1 MTDLS
6 RKIHID
12 EFKKNIKTIVDKIIY
27 SMDNNKMYIIVDDDY
42 KDEDNYHDFE
52 DRNYEGD
59 LYWDNLIGK
68 KLSFYDSI
76 KNIEI
81 GNYKRIS
88 KRMELNLKL
97 FDYLV
102 ETQELWQNDPET
114 NTEFRDII
122 YNKLTDYRNDLEKN
136 HIRVKGA
143 NKSVKI
149 YGFFR
154 NYGLTTD
161 DFPNHK
167 YFELLKLQCTFP
179 TIENNGKICKNCTI
193 SNKNLVC
200 KFHENVIIID
210 KYIRSYVKNI
220 LPLPNDVS
228 NIILDYLPMYKLK
241 NILPNTK
248 NIVIDNSPLYKINDS
263 NEKCLIS

>member
-6 RKIHID
+6 KKIHID

-27 SMDNNKMYIIVDDDY
+27 SMDNNKMYIIVDDY
-42 KDEDNYHDFE
+42 EDEYNFHDFE

-81 GNYKRIS
+81 GNYKQIRR
-88 KRMELNLKL
+88 RMELNITL

-102 ETQELWQNDPET
+102 ETQELWQNNPET

-136 HIRVKGA
+136 HIRVKGI
-143 NKSVKI
+143 NKHIKI
-149 YGFFR
+149 YVFFR

-161 DFPNHK
+161 DFPKHK

-179 TIENNGKICKNCTI
+179 TIEKNCTI

-200 KFHENVIIID
+200 KFHDNVIIID
-210 KYIRSYVKNI
+210 KYIRSYVKDV
-220 LPLPNDVS
+220 LPLHNDVS
-228 NIILDYLPMYKLK
+228 NIVLDYLPMYKLI
-241 NILPNTK
+241 NIYNTK

>member
-1 MTDLS
+1 MTDLL
-6 RKIHID
+6 RNIHMD
-12 EFKKNIKTIVDKIIY
+12 EFKTNIKIIVDDIIY
-27 SMDNNKMYIIVDDDY
+27 SMDKNKQYIVVDDNYDS
-42 KDEDNYHDFE
+42 DNDSDREDLA
-52 DRNYEGD
+52 YEGTV
-59 LYWDNLIGK
+59 YWDDLISQ
-68 KLSFYDSI
+68 KLSLYDSI

-81 GNYKRIS
+81 GEYRGIS
-88 KRMELNLKL
+88 RRMELNITL

-102 ETQELWQNDPET
+102 ETHEFWKNDPET
-114 NTEFRDII
+114 NTEFREII

-136 HIRVKGA
+136 HMRVKEV
-143 NKSVKI
+143 NKCVKI

-161 DFPNHK
+161 DFPKHR

-179 TIENNGKICKNCTI
+179 SIENNGKICKNCTI

-200 KFHENVIIID
+200 KFHDNVIIID
-210 KYIRSYVKNI
+210 KYIRSYVKDV

-241 NILPNTK
+241 NILHNTK
-248 NIVIDNSPLYKINDS
+248 NIVIDNSPMYKINDS